1 MSNPPDDDTP
11 QLPPL
16 PSMPPLLNR
25 ERMAAMLREARNG
38 IANGHLEWTMEGLA
52 WLAAEI
58 EVDAAAVEY
67 HQLQLKHHF
76 EGTTYVPH

>member
-1 MSNPPDDDTP
+1 MSDEDT
-11 QLPPL
+11 PPL
-16 PSMPPLLNR
+16 PPMPPVLDR

-38 IANGHLEWTMEGLA
+38 IANGYVAWGLEGLD
-52 WLAAEI
+52 WLATELD
-58 EVDAAAVEY
+58 VDAAAVEY